1 MHTLSLGYSPCPNDT
16 FIFFGLVH
24 GRIPLP
30 GFVFRERLEDVETLN
45 LLAGSGRLDV
55 TKISF
60 HAFGHLR
67 RDYALL
73 RTGGALGRGCGPLLI
88 GRRPLSPGELSRCR
102 IAIPG
107 RLTTAGL
114 LLKLCGIDD
123 SRTVVMPYDR
133 IMQAVKE
140 GLVEAGLIIHESRFT
155 YQDHGLICLLD
166 FGRWWQEQTGLPL
179 PLGGIL
185 ARRSLGAPLIGAI
198 ERAVGASAAY
208 ARRHPEEAK
217 AYLRQHARE
226 LDDEIIERHIALYVN
241 EYSLDLGSE
250 GEAAVRELLARAEER
265 KLIPPQAG
273 PLFAE

>member
-1 MHTLSLGYSPCPNDT
+1 MHILSLGYSPCPNDT
-16 FIFFGLVH
+16 LIFYGLVH

-30 GFVFRERLEDVETLN
+30 GFSFRERLEDVETLN

-67 RDYALL
+67 SDYALL
-73 RTGGALGRGCGPLLI
+73 RTGGALGRGCGPLLV
-88 GRRPLSPGELSRCR
+88 GRRSLSPGELSGCR

-114 LLKLCGIDD
+114 LLQLYGIGG
-123 SRTVVMPYDR
+123 SRTVVMPYDG
-133 IMQAVKE
+133 ILAAVSE
-140 GLVEAGLIIHESRFT
+140 GLVDAGLIIHESRFT

-166 FGRWWQEQTGLPL
+166 LGRWWQEQTGLPL

-185 ARRSLGAPLIGAI
+185 ARRFLGARLIGAI
-198 ERAVGASAAY
+198 EQAVGASAAF
-208 ARRHPEEAK
+208 ALRHPEEAK
-217 AYLRQHARE
+217 AYIRQHARE
-226 LDDEIIERHIALYVN
+226 LDDEVIDRHIALYVN
-241 EYSLDLGSE
+241 EFSLDLGSE
-250 GEAAVRELLARAEER
+250 GESAVGELLARAEER
-265 KLIPPQAG
+265 KLIPSHAG

>member
-16 FIFFGLVH
+16 FIFYGLVH

-30 GFVFRERLEDVETLN
+30 GFSFHERLEDVETLN

-67 RDYALL
+67 GDYALL
-73 RTGGALGRGCGPLLI
+73 RTGGALGRGCGPLLV
-88 GRRPLSPGELSRCR
+88 GRRPLSAGELSVCR

-114 LLKLCGIDD
+114 LLQLYGIG
-123 SRTVVMPYDR
+123 SSNTVVMPYDK
-133 IMQAVKE
+133 ILPAAKE
-140 GLVEAGLIIHESRFT
+140 GLVDAGLIIHESRFT
-155 YQDHGLICLLD
+155 YQDHGLTCLLD
-166 FGRWWQEQTGLPL
+166 LGLWWQKQTGLPL

-185 ARRSLGAPLIGAI
+185 ARRSLGARLIGAM
-198 ERAVGASAAY
+198 EQAVRDSISF
-208 ARRHPEEAK
+208 ARRHPGETR
-217 AYLRQHARE
+217 AYIRRHAQE
-226 LDDEIIERHIALYVN
+226 LDDQVIHRHIDLYVN
-241 EYSLDLGSE
+241 EFSLDMGSE

-265 KLIPPQAG
+265 KLIPPHAG
-273 PLFAE
+273 PLFA

>member
-16 FIFFGLVH
+16 FIFYGLVH

-30 GFVFRERLEDVETLN
+30 GFSFHERLEDVETLN

-67 RDYALL
+67 DDYALL
-73 RTGGALGRGCGPLLI
+73 RTGGALGRGCGPLLV
-88 GRRPLSPGELSRCR
+88 GRRPLSAGELSACR

-114 LLKLCGIDD
+114 LLQLYGIDG
-123 SRTVVMPYDR
+123 SHTVVMPYDG
-133 IMQAVKE
+133 IMAAVRE
-140 GLVEAGLIIHESRFT
+140 GLVDAGLIIHESRFT
-155 YQDHGLICLLD
+155 YQDHGLTCLLD
-166 FGRWWQEQTGLPL
+166 LGLWWQQQTGLPL

-185 ARRSLGAPLIGAI
+185 ARRSLGARLIGAI
-198 ERAVGASAAY
+198 EQAVRDSISF
-208 ARRHPEEAK
+208 ARRHPGETR
-217 AYLRQHARE
+217 AYIRQHAQE
-226 LDDEIIERHIALYVN
+226 LVDEVIDRHIALYVN
-241 EYSLDLGSE
+241 EFSLDMGSE

-265 KLIPPQAG
+265 KLIPPHAR
-273 PLFAE
+273 PLFA